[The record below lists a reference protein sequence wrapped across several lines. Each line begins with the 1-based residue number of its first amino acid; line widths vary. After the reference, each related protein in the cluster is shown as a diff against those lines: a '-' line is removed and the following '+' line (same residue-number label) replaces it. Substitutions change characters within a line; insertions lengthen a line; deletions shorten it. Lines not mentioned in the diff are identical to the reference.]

1 MKISALEE
9 YGLRCLVQLARAGA
23 VPIPLVGS
31 GAKTRTVAIELA
43 GSVSDLI
50 DVGGNVPGNGNGNGN
65 GNGVSHA
72 PAAAE
77 PTTLSARQIAERE
90 GLTIEY
96 VSQILAELRRAGLV
110 TSTRGVRGG
119 FRLAIPP
126 REITVGSLFRAL
138 DGPIADNLCES
149 FTGNR
154 DVCAHSE
161 GCAVRPVWSELQ
173 RRMYQFLDGVTVGD
187 LADGVAVEQRPQV
200 VPLAALRRR

>member
-23 VPIPLVGS
+23 VP
-31 GAKTRTVAIELA
+31 VA
-43 GSVSDLI
+43 
-50 DVGGNVPGNGNGNGN
+50 
-65 GNGVSHA
+65 SHASADA
-72 PAAAE
+72 PAADA
-77 PTTLSARQIAERE
+77 TTLSARQIAERE

-119 FRLAIPP
+119 FRLSIPA
-126 REITVGSLFRAL
+126 REITVGALFRAL

-154 DVCAHSE
+154 DICAHSE

-187 LADGVAVEQRPQV
+187 LADGAAIERRPHI
-200 VPLAALRRR
+200 VPLAAVRRR

>member
-23 VPIPLVGS
+23 VPLPAMAS
-31 GAKTRTVAIELA
+31 GARTHAAAGAMIEP
-43 GSVSDLI
+43 VSDAVHA
-50 DVGGNVPGNGNGNGN
+50 VGATVNGNGA
-65 GNGVSHA
+65 SHVA
-72 PAAAE
+72 VVE
-77 PTTLSARQIAERE
+77 STTLSARQIAERE

-126 REITVGSLFRAL
+126 KEITVGSLFRAL

-187 LADGVAVEQRPQV
+187 LADGVAVEQRPQI